1 MLREA
6 ATIATSVGVSS
17 QRFKCR
23 ADAAPGPP
31 RIVAGREVRSWTV
44 TTPHAP
50 LYIPDEICGTI
61 GGADP
66 ATPPSQRSEQCLTI
80 VQEQITAHNISA
92 PSAVTPALLQVI
104 DQAHH
109 DGIDLKIV
117 VLDRNPLNDTPLRDI
132 ATRVGAQHTDATVLV
147 LSPNFVGTYST
158 HFPRSTLEI
167 GEDNAKTGDSVLS
180 AQNFLHQ
187 LNTPQFPW
195 TAFTIV
201 LLLGVL
207 AAVIGA
213 RIMQLRARRSAT
225 SLAGAEA
232 PTEEAGQSL

>member
-1 MLREA
+1 M
-6 ATIATSVGVSS
+6 
-17 QRFKCR
+17 
-23 ADAAPGPP
+23 
-31 RIVAGREVRSWTV
+31 

-50 LYIPDEICGTI
+50 LYIPGEICGTI
-61 GGADP
+61 GADP
-66 ATPPSQRSEQCLTI
+66 ASPPEQCLAI
-80 VQEQITAHNISA
+80 VQQQVTAENISA

-104 DQAHH
+104 NQAHNE
-109 DGIDLKIV
+109 GIDLKIV
-117 VLDRNPLNDTPLRDI
+117 VLDRNPANDTPLRDI

-167 GEDNAKTGDSVLS
+167 GEDNAKTGNPVVS

-201 LLLGVL
+201 LLIGVF
-207 AAVIGA
+207 AAVVGT
-213 RIMQLRARRSAT
+213 RLMQLRARRSAT
-225 SLAGAEA
+225 SPDEA
-232 PTEEAGQSL
+232 DATTEDAGQSV